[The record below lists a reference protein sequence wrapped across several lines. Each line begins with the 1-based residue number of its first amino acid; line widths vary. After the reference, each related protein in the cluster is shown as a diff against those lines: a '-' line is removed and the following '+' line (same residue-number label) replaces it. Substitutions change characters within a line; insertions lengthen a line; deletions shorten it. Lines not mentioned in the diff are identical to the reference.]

1 MKKIL
6 VLCSFILLAILAV
19 IICVQYFN
27 KDFSDVVIESY
38 NKYPDD
44 VSMGTL
50 YLKENVNFKKMDE
63 SNQINEMNDLL
74 KIYEREG
81 MIKNIYYDNSQKS
94 FSFEYNNGG
103 LKGVLGGVMLKD
115 WNPMFN

>member
-19 IICVQYFN
+19 IICAQYFN
-27 KDFSDVVIESY
+27 KDLSDVVIDSY
-38 NKYPDD
+38 DKYPDD

-50 YLKENVNFKKMDE
+50 DLKENTEYKKMDE
-63 SNQINEMNDLL
+63 SNKIKEMNDLL
-74 KIYEREG
+74 KTYEREG

-94 FSFEYNNGG
+94 FGFEYSDGE

-115 WNPMFN
+115 WEPMFN

>member
-19 IICVQYFN
+19 IICGQYFN
-27 KDFSDVVIESY
+27 KSMSDVVIEAY
-38 NKYPDD
+38 NRYPDD
-44 VSMGTL
+44 VSLGTL
-50 YLKENVNFKKMDE
+50 YLQENAEYKKMDE
-63 SNQINEMNDLL
+63 SNQIKEMKDLL
-74 KIYEREG
+74 KTYERET
-81 MIKNIYYDNSQKS
+81 MIKNIYYDNSQKA
-94 FSFEYNNGG
+94 FSFEYNNGE